1 MSESE
6 RYLGYRRKKI
16 SFGADGNA
24 LMTLVSINGVV
35 FLALIFL
42 RIIFYITQT
51 STKFFNITV
60 EPWVA
65 LPASLSQ
72 LLVRPWTFLVYMFSH
87 TSLIMAFTNMLWL
100 WAFGSIFQSVAGNKK
115 LIPLYL
121 YGGIVGAVVFMGCYN
136 LIPPLKPDL
145 ASATLLGASAS
156 TMAIAVATTALTP
169 DYKFFRMLNGGI
181 PIWVLTVLYMIVD
194 FAGIATESAAYSFAH
209 FAGGLTGF
217 FFVYSLRKGYDW
229 SAWMNNLYDW
239 FMNLFT
245 PKPQSIPQKKLR
257 EKMFYKSGDQKAFVK
272 RSNITQQRID
282 EILDKINQ
290 KGYNLLTEEEKNI
303 LKGAS
308 EADF

>member
-6 RYLGYRRKKI
+6 RYLDYKRKKI

-24 LMTLVSINGVV
+24 LMTLVSINAVV
-35 FLALIFL
+35 FLALIFF

-51 STKFFNITV
+51 TSGFFEITV
-60 EPWVA
+60 APWVEM
-65 LPASLSQ
+65 PANLSH
-72 LLVRPWTFLVYMFSH
+72 LITRPWTFLVYMFSH
-87 TSLIMAFTNMLWL
+87 TDLIMAITNMLWL
-100 WAFGSIFQSVAGNKK
+100 WAFGSIFQSVAGNNK

-121 YGGIVGAVVFMGCYN
+121 YGGIVGAVVFIACYN
-136 LIPPLKPDL
+136 LIPPLKPGL

-156 TMAIAVATTALTP
+156 TMAIAVATTTLSP
-169 DYKFFRMLNGGI
+169 GYRFFRMLNGGI
-181 PIWVLTVLYMIVD
+181 PIWVLTVLYMIID
-194 FAGIATESAAYSFAH
+194 FAGIAGGSAAYSAAH
-209 FAGGLTGF
+209 FTGGLTGF

-245 PKPQSIPQKKLR
+245 PQVQKTQNRKIK
-257 EKMFYKSGDQKAFVK
+257 EKMFYKSGDQKPFVK

-303 LKGAS
+303 LKRAS